1 MSQILHV
8 LVLDFGANWVDQLPL
23 VEFAMNSAING
34 STSHA
39 PFKLNYGWL
48 PQMIRGV
55 DFSSSR
61 DGIRHFIKNINDVL
75 DKTFDELLTQR
86 TRQAV
91 EANKHRREG
100 QTFKEGDWVLL
111 SSKNI
116 NLRPGQSRK
125 LFPKSLGPYKV
136 IQAQPDTSNYKIE
149 LPPDLKVH
157 QIHNI
162 FHESVLHPYI
172 ENDVLKFPKCE
183 THIHLDIGNNPDY
196 KWVVSNIEDHWWS
209 PSLMFLV
216 HWELGDATWEPLDV
230 VEELEALDQYLE
242 LEGVDSPLRL
252 HQN

>member
-1 MSQILHV
+1 M
-8 LVLDFGANWVDQLPL
+8 
-23 VEFAMNSAING
+23 
-34 STSHA
+34 
-39 PFKLNYGWL
+39 
-48 PQMIRGV
+48 
-55 DFSSSR
+55 
-61 DGIRHFIKNINDVL
+61 
-75 DKTFDELLTQR
+75 
-86 TRQAV
+86 
-91 EANKHRREG
+91 
-100 QTFKEGDWVLL
+100 
-111 SSKNI
+111 SKNI
-116 NLRPGQSRK
+116 NLRLGQSQK

-216 HWELGDATWEPLDV
+216 CWELGNATWEPLDV
-230 VEELEALDQYLE
+230 VEELEALNWYLE
-242 LEGVDSPLRL
+242 LEGVIAPSGCVKTDTT
-252 HQN
+252 